1 MSETLTLESETME
14 FHKDIDARG
23 LNCPLPILKA
33 KKALAELE
41 SGQVLRIVATDP
53 GSVRDFQAFAKQTGN
68 ALLSHIQQGT
78 EFTFLMR
85 RK

>member
-14 FHKDIDARG
+14 FHKDLDARG

-68 ALLSHIQQGT
+68 ALLSYVQQGT

>member
-14 FHKDIDARG
+14 FHKDLDARG